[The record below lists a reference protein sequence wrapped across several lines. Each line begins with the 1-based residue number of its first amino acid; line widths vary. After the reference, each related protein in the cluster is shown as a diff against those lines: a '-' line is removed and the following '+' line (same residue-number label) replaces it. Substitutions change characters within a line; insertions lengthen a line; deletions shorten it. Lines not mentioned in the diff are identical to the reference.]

1 MWIFRSKPESQNN
14 VKIGKLCRLKLSLA
28 GCGGSVGDVCD
39 PWLRALESFVFPHAN
54 CLIVKV
60 LCPAQLEALAAEGR
74 KVDPAA
80 VLREFL
86 DHFRTG
92 AWKAS
97 RGSEKWPTVTQ
108 GTRHSTRQARASSD
122 QGEAGNGN
130 APEGRRSWRA
140 PVVDDDNDDDDNN
153 DNDEDAAPAADPL
166 FTKTLVAA
174 VESLRQHV
182 PTQPTD
188 SSCAG
193 GPDCC
198 ARWSAL
204 VHHVCANAGLPALI
218 LAMLGGQTLCCDFG
232 LGAATIGRGASA
244 QLLACV
250 PAELRTRFAG
260 MTPSPHPAAVTH
272 KQTMQAWGA
281 NASHVCTVVP
291 IISAFL
297 GTQPLPK
304 PAILASLAMASKF
317 FDRSWFA
324 AHLIQ
329 RATKGDELV
338 DQFAARM
345 LVECSQLLDL
355 EEGSILM

>member
-1 MWIFRSKPESQNN
+1 MLSTCQPMSVNPCVDTACCASSCAVAEGLPQGKVCVIAWACYAQGETFASH
-14 VKIGKLCRLKLSLA
+14 IGLS
-28 GCGGSVGDVCD
+28 GSVVRTLARSTGGRVEKFICSDGLPMCCNHNV
-39 PWLRALESFVFPHAN
+39 WAHAEG
-54 CLIVKV
+54 C
-60 LCPAQLEALAAEGR
+60 LAA
-74 KVDPAA
+74 
-80 VLREFL
+80 
-86 DHFRTG
+86 G
-92 AWKAS
+92 ARPTK
-97 RGSEKWPTVTQ
+97 EVTDNWP
-108 GTRHSTRQARASSD
+108 
-122 QGEAGNGN
+122 EL
-130 APEGRRSWRA
+130 PE
-140 PVVDDDNDDDDNN
+140 P
-153 DNDEDAAPAADPL
+153 P
-166 FTKTLVAA
+166 
-174 VESLRQHV
+174 

-232 LGAATIGRGASA
+232 LGAATIGCGASA

-329 RATKGDELV
+329 RATKGDEWWTSLQQGCWLNV
-338 DQFAARM
+338 RNSWILRRAA
-345 LVECSQLLDL
+345 S
-355 EEGSILM
+355 LM